1 MADVSSNLYSWST
14 TASSN
19 SPSGA
24 TNVGSGLDDNL
35 RQLQATVREGLAHY
49 NSVAVASA
57 GTVDLGAQTGNFL
70 IISGTTTITAFGT
83 VSAGIWKVVRFSGAL
98 TLTYNGTSLIL
109 PGAANITTA
118 AGDVA
123 CFVSEGSSNWRCVW
137 YQPIDAR
144 PIVSTVL
151 DSEFQI
157 LDNSDPTKI
166 AQFQASGI
174 TAGQTRTYTLP
185 DASTTLVGTDT
196 TQTLTNKSATS
207 LQSTG
212 GTFTSPTIVT
222 PTMSGTTLTFGNSAA
237 VATTSGSTVVLSSSI
252 PSWARK
258 ITITF
263 AGVGSDGSAGVEVQ
277 LGDSGGY
284 ETSGYSG
291 AVTSTTTGPTVG
303 TAALSSGFA
312 LSNSWGASL
321 VVHGSMI
328 LTLLDTTSN
337 TWVCQGVVART
348 DSAVTMH
355 MAGSKTLNTALTQ
368 IRLSAGANAFD
379 AGSANVV
386 YE

>member
-1 MADVSSNLYSWST
+1 MADVASALYSWST

-49 NSVAVASA
+49 NSTPVASA

-109 PGAANITTA
+109 PGAANITTV

-123 CFVSEGSSNWRCVW
+123 GFVSEGSGNWRCFF
-137 YQPIDAR
+137 YEPIDGR
-144 PIVSTVL
+144 TVVSTVL

-185 DASTTLVGTDT
+185 DASTTVVGHDA
-196 TQTLTNKSATS
+196 TQTLTNK
-207 LQSTG
+207 
-212 GTFTSPTIVT
+212 
-222 PTMSGTTLTFGNSAA
+222 TLTAPNISSPVITG
-237 VATTSGSTVVLSSSI
+237 TVTGTGLDGHVLQVVN
-252 PSWARK
+252 
-258 ITITF
+258 TN
-263 AGVGSDGSAGVEVQ
+263 V
-277 LGDSGGY
+277 
-284 ETSGYSG
+284 
-291 AVTSTTTGPTVG
+291 VTSTTGSTTIPLDDTIPQNTEGFEVMTLAITPRATTNKLLIRATVNLSHPTDG
-303 TAALSSGFA
+303 SALIAALYENTTANA
-312 LSNSWGASL
+312 LAAVWESQSANNGVISL
-321 VVHGSMI
+321 NLEYYRSAG
-328 LTLLDTTSN
+328 TTSEI
-337 TWVCQGVVART
+337 TFKIRVGSPT
-348 DSAVTMH
+348 
-355 MAGSKTLNTALTQ
+355 AGTVTLNGTGGSRYLGGVLTSGITITEIQ
-368 IRLSAGANAFD
+368 S
-379 AGSANVV
+379 S
-386 YE
+386 